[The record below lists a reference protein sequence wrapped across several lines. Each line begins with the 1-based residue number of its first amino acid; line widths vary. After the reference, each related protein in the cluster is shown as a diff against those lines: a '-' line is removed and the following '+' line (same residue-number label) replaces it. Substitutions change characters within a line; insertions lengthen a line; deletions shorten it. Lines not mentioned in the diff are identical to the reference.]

1 MAFELSDLI
10 ARFEHI
16 PTEAHQ
22 YEEKHQAVVA
32 LLLETAGSLLDTIPY
47 GQEAED
53 VISALVKAGESAH
66 TAIDKIAETSPQ
78 GAVKVGGQVINPP
91 DTSGEGSGAAESPE
105 ASPPAASEAPAPSVD
120 APVEAPVVAPTDGA
134 V

>member
-10 ARFEHI
+10 ERFEHI

-22 YEEKHQAVVA
+22 YEEKHQAVTAV
-32 LLLETAGSLLDTIPY
+32 LLEAAGKLLDSIPY

-53 VISALVKAGESAH
+53 VVSQLVKAGEAAH
-66 TAIDKIAETSPQ
+66 AAIDKIAST
-78 GAVKVGGQVINPP
+78 GNVKVGGQVVSPSP
-91 DTSGEGSGAAESPE
+91 DTSGQAVSETPVAAEP
-105 ASPPAASEAPAPSVD
+105 PPAPA
-120 APVEAPVVAPTDGA
+120 APVDPATEVAPEAPVVAPTDGA